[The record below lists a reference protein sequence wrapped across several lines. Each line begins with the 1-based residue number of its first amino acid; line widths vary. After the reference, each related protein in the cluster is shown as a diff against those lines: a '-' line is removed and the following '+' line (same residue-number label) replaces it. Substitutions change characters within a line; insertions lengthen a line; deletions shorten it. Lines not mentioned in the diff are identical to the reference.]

1 MVALFLDLPQTYAPA
16 TRIAPNP
23 SRFTVRSPRV
33 VIVPAAAGLFARLTA
48 TVYIGPCLSG
58 GRQAPRGNGGRR
70 WCLERDRPERRM
82 DLDSVFA
89 PTGESGRVHRG
100 DDATVGTI
108 TWMGARVGY
117 PPLAAPI
124 KATRV
129 PRGGADR
136 PVRLALPPRRL
147 SE

>member
-1 MVALFLDLPQTYAPA
+1 AQTSALA

-33 VIVPAAAGLFARLTA
+33 IVPAAAAGLFARLTA

-58 GRQAPRGNGGRR
+58 GCQAPRGNGGRR

-89 PTGESGRVHRG
+89 PAGEAGRVHRG
-100 DDATVGTI
+100 DDAPVGASTR
-108 TWMGARVGY
+108 MGARVGY
-117 PPLAAPI
+117 PPRAAPS
-124 KATRV
+124 
-129 PRGGADR
+129 RGHG
-136 PVRLALPPRRL
+136 
-147 SE
+147 